1 MYDNVPNALPR
12 FEGKENCT
20 FTIRV
25 PRYYLTHEKRMAI
38 CSSRRLWGTDVYTDD
53 SDPVV
58 AAIHSGW
65 LRGAWSED
73 VDENLLSLEL
83 PPPATENG
91 TNTPGN
97 DQDNGPQKRFDT
109 PPPTGP
115 VLPPKQMDL
124 HLTILILPPLERYA
138 SSVWHGIK
146 SRLWGDNHDG
156 MSFKIE
162 RMEWV
167 DEGIAGRNEERGG
180 QARRKRLARIQ
191 AERLWVEA
199 GMKRRKKA
207 GSAKTTVA
215 DRSRKAKKTKENEV
229 HGDNDDVGVITGSRL
244 VQMTQA

>member
-1 MYDNVPNALPR
+1 MPR
-12 FEGKENCT
+12 FEDKENCT

-38 CSSRRLWGTDVYTDD
+38 CASRRLWGTDVYTDD

-65 LRGAWSED
+65 LRGAWTEE

-83 PPPATENG
+83 PPPPSTE
-91 TNTPGN
+91 TPGN
-97 DQDNGPQKRFDT
+97 NQDNGPIKRYET

-115 VLPPKQMDL
+115 IVPPTAMDL

-146 SRLWGDNHDG
+146 SRVWGDNHDG
-156 MSFKIE
+156 MSYKIE

-167 DEGIAGRNEERGG
+167 DEGVAGRNEERGG
-180 QARRKRLARIQ
+180 QARRQRLARIQ
-191 AERLWVEA
+191 AEREWIEA
-199 GMKRRKKA
+199 GMKKAKKR
-207 GSAKTTVA
+207 GNGKMTVA
-215 DRSRKAKKTKENEV
+215 DRARRMKKGKEEV
-229 HGDNDDVGVITGSRL
+229 EMNGGSNGMTDDDGVITGSKL
-244 VQMTQA
+244 MLMLQT